1 MFLFI
6 RNISFICFQC
16 CPQRYELIPVPPSD
30 VKVFLLIVWWAR
42 FLLLNLHR
50 DEEDKEE
57 TQ

>member
-1 MFLFI
+1 LLVI
-6 RNISFICFQC
+6 NIARKDTNKFPYRQAICDF
-16 CPQRYELIPVPPSD
+16 
-30 VKVFLLIVWWAR
+30 FLLIVWWAR